1 MPDTIHLRIKKGYAA
16 ELIND
21 LIKADA
27 VEAVEDD
34 TVELTAGQKAALD
47 KELEAIQQNPGYLLQ
62 WNEAKQKLKKN

>member
-34 TVELTAGQKAALD
+34 TLELTAGQKAALD

>member
-1 MPDTIHLRIKKGYAA
+1 MPDTIHIRIKKGYAA
-16 ELIND
+16 ELIKD

-47 KELEAIQQNPGYLLQ
+47 KELEAIQQNPGYLLH